1 MVYWKMSLWHKKMQT
16 HFEKTVQEI
25 VVWNEVH
32 TEYHVADV
40 VLQSASTKYVRALCK

>member
-1 MVYWKMSLWHKKMQT
+1 MQT
-16 HFEKTVQEI
+16 HFERIVQEI